1 MKAMILKDKVNPG
14 TKMAELFYEDI
25 EVPKPGPNEILI
37 RLITAAINRRD
48 VFIRLGLYPNI
59 QVPSIIGS
67 DGAGIIVEI
76 GEEVKGFN
84 LGDEVVINPTINWGD
99 NPDVHG
105 PSFSVLGL
113 PLDGTYSQY
122 IKIPSKNVFPK
133 PRNLSWEET
142 AAIPLAGITAYR
154 AIVSK
159 GKIKKGDSVIIPGIG
174 GGVAT
179 FALQIAAAMGA
190 KVYVTSSSDEK
201 LEKAIKLGA
210 AGGIN
215 YRSEDWAKKLKV
227 MSGGADLS
235 VDSIG
240 GETFNELIS
249 LAKPG
254 SRIVSLGATLGP
266 VSNLVMPRVFMKQ
279 ITIMGTMMGNPEE
292 FSAMLKLY
300 ECNNIKPSLDIVY
313 HLEEVDLA
321 HKRMYD
327 GKQFG
332 KIILNIPS

>member
-1 MKAMILKDKVNPG
+1 MILRDIVKPG
-14 TKMAELFYEDI
+14 EKMAGLFYEDI
-25 EVPKPGPNEILI
+25 EIPRPGPNEILI
-37 RLITAAINRRD
+37 RLNTAAINRRD

-59 QVPSIIGS
+59 QVPSIVGS
-67 DGAGIIVEI
+67 DGAGIVSEL
-76 GEEVKGFN
+76 GSDVKEFK
-84 LGDEVVINPTINWGD
+84 LGDEVVINPTINWGE
-99 NPDVHG
+99 NPDVHSS
-105 PSFSVLGL
+105 SFSVLGL

-122 IKIPSKNVFPK
+122 IKIPSENVFPK
-133 PRNLSWEET
+133 PKHLSWEES

-159 GKIKKGDSVIIPGIG
+159 GEVKAGDSVIIPGIG

-179 FALQIAAAMGA
+179 FALQIAAAKGA

-201 LEKAIKLGA
+201 LEKAMKLGA

-215 YRSEDWAKKLKV
+215 YRSKDWVKKLKE

-235 VDSIG
+235 IDSIG

-254 SRIVSLGATLGP
+254 SRIVTLGATLGP
-266 VSNLVMPRVFMKQ
+266 VSNLVMPRIFMKQ
-279 ITIMGTMMGNPEE
+279 LKIMGTMMGNPKE

-300 ECNNIKPSLDIVY
+300 ENNNLKPSIDMVY
-313 HLEEVDLA
+313 PLEEVDSA

-327 GKQFG
+327 GKHFG